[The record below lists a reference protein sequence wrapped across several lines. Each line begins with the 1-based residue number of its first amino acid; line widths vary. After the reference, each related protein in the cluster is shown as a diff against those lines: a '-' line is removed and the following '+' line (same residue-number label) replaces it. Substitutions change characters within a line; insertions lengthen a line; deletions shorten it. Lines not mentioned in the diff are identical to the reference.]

1 MSCNNERDTRNKD
14 LIDRCLTLIDKLEA
28 TNEKLDTKV
37 DSLIKLDSINKVTI
51 QELKK
56 ENKELKKELIN
67 KYD

>member
-1 MSCNNERDTRNKD
+1 M
-14 LIDRCLTLIDKLEA
+14 LIDKLEA